1 MSVEGVECVWVKAE
15 PQCTDHE
22 QPVSA
27 QAAHTCAVKAETE
40 SDSAGACGVSA
51 AGLYPIK
58 DIKVKIE
65 VEVDPEQ
72 VLHPKELVVCPGQ
85 TQHEDR
91 KAQPDS
97 KSLNI
102 KTKRRNGK
110 MSDNKKTYPLT
121 SRCNID
127 LSKRSRI
134 ISLHEQGK
142 NISEIARETGVTRK
156 TVSLWVHRFHEKRS
170 LRDQQR
176 TGRPSLIDN
185 SQRQLMI
192 KEFEENGFKSTHHY
206 ARLFGTS
213 VDTVRRVLHSEGLY
227 YRQAI
232 KPLCD
237 GRSYEDDPQNFEEEK

>member
-1 MSVEGVECVWVKAE
+1 MSLEGVECVWVKAE
-15 PQCTDHE
+15 PQESASMCSDHE
-22 QPVSA
+22 PRQTER
-27 QAAHTCAVKAETE
+27 TCSVKSETE
-40 SDSAGACGVSA
+40 SDSAGACGVD
-51 AGLYPIK
+51 LIN
-58 DIKVKIE
+58 DLQVEIE
-65 VEVDPEQ
+65 VEVDPNQ
-72 VLHPKELVVCPGQ
+72 FLHPKELVVCPGQ

-91 KAQPDS
+91 RAQPDS
-97 KSLNI
+97 KSSKI
-102 KTKRRNGK
+102 KRKLTNGK
-110 MSDNKKTYPLT
+110 MSDDKKTYPLT

-127 LSKRSRI
+127 LSKRSTI
-134 ISLHEQGK
+134 ISLHEKGK

-156 TVSLWVHRFHEKRS
+156 TVSLWVHRFQEKRS

-176 TGRPSLIDN
+176 TGRPSLIDS

-232 KPLCD
+232 KPLRD
-237 GRSYEDDPQNFEEEK
+237 GSYEDDPQPHEEK

>member
-1 MSVEGVECVWVKAE
+1 MSLESVECVWVKAE
-15 PQCTDHE
+15 PQESAGTCSEHE
-22 QPVSA
+22 QSKGA
-27 QAAHTCAVKAETE
+27 QAGHTCTVKVENE
-40 SDSAGACGVSA
+40 SDSEGAC
-51 AGLYPIK
+51 
-58 DIKVKIE
+58 DIKVEI
-65 VEVDPEQ
+65 EVDPEQ
-72 VLHPKELVVCPGQ
+72 FLHPKELEVCPGQ
-85 TQHEDR
+85 TQQQDR
-91 KAQPDS
+91 RAQPDS
-97 KSLNI
+97 KSITI
-102 KTKRRNGK
+102 KKNRTNGK
-110 MSDNKKTYPLT
+110 ISDNKKTYPLT

-156 TVSLWVHRFHEKRS
+156 TVSLWVHRFQEKRS

-176 TGRPSLIDN
+176 TGRPSLIDR
-185 SQRQLMI
+185 SQRQLML

-232 KPLCD
+232 RPVRD
-237 GRSYEDDPQNFEEEK
+237 GSYEDDPQLHEEEK